1 MFSLRTKYN
10 IARALVRKDRPFY
23 IQYYIL
29 GSCNLVCRQCNI
41 VEANSDLRNADLPTI
56 EKIAKNL
63 RKIGAGVVLL
73 TGGEPFLRKDLPEI
87 IRILTAEGLNPRL
100 QTAGMTTTRA
110 QLEACA
116 EAGAKD
122 INISLDSLLP
132 AKQEFINGSVPK
144 SWDRAIETIVAAN
157 DVFDDPDRICATGT
171 VLSKMN
177 YMEVPAIAEFATF
190 MGWYSSVVP
199 VHITTADT
207 PLNFRGTASEMS
219 FTMPDDEQILTDLET
234 RIIQERRDGLNI
246 FDSEAYIRSM
256 FYFLRHN
263 RPNWRKDGVCDSPS
277 LYFAILPNGD
287 FAVCCDHRFPGQLS
301 VADDNFPEVYRS
313 GVFRDAVHPIVK
325 ACEGCNYGSYPEV
338 TLSVR
343 DPRAIGERIK
353 TVLFSKRKTVP
364 KRSLPE
370 AYDFIEYLR
379 ETHGIPPYEG
389 PDFVPKPA
397 ALSQRYGQPELVQR
411 GRQTARPSSTSTQH

>member
-1 MFSLRTKYN
+1 
-10 IARALVRKDRPFY
+10 
-23 IQYYIL
+23 
-29 GSCNLVCRQCNI
+29 
-41 VEANSDLRNADLPTI
+41 
-56 EKIAKNL
+56 
-63 RKIGAGVVLL
+63 
-73 TGGEPFLRKDLPEI
+73 
-87 IRILTAEGLNPRL
+87 
-100 QTAGMTTTRA
+100 
-110 QLEACA
+110 
-116 EAGAKD
+116 
-122 INISLDSLLP
+122 
-132 AKQEFINGSVPK
+132 
-144 SWDRAIETIVAAN
+144 
-157 DVFDDPDRICATGT
+157 
-171 VLSKMN
+171 
-177 YMEVPAIAEFATF
+177 MEVPAIAEFATF

-411 GRQTARPSSTSTQH
+411 GRQTARPPSTSTQH